1 MKIAKLKV
9 LKYNMRKFFNKINDK
24 WLSFRKWSDGNIF
37 GYLIGSIVKLVLI
50 IAIFILIFYSLFI
63 IGPFKDKTSS
73 DSSVGDSS
81 AQDPN
86 CNVTGINLHGELVT
100 YIPNHADSDTTFNY
114 DTTASEDIVGA
125 IKSAN
130 DNPNIKAIVIEVD
143 SGGGS
148 PTGGSE
154 IAEAVKDSQKPVV
167 AFIREMG
174 ASASYWAISSASQIF
189 ANVNSNVGSIGV
201 TSSYLSNV
209 KKNQKEGYTY
219 EQVSVGKYKDS
230 GSPDKPLTQE
240 EKDLIMRDDLIVYQ
254 NFIQDV
260 ANYRNI
266 PIKKVRQYGDGST
279 VLGQKAKELGLIDSI
294 GGLSEVEQYLEK
306 TTNEKP
312 DICWQ

>member
-1 MKIAKLKV
+1 
-9 LKYNMRKFFNKINDK
+9 MRKIFNKINEL
-24 WLSFRKWSDGNIF
+24 WLSFRKWSDINIF
-37 GYLIGSIVKLVLI
+37 GYLIGGIVKLVLI
-50 IAIFILIFYSLFI
+50 IAIILLVFYSLFI
-63 IGPFKDKTSS
+63 IGPFKDKTSE
-73 DSSVGDSS
+73 DSSVSDSS

-100 YIPNHADSDTTFNY
+100 YIPNHADSDTSFNY
-114 DTTASEDIVGA
+114 DTTSSEDVVGA
-125 IKSAN
+125 ITNAN

-154 IAEAVKDSQKPVV
+154 IAEAVKNSKKPVV
-167 AFIREMG
+167 AFIRETG

-209 KKNQKEGYTY
+209 KKDQKEGYTY

-230 GSPDKPLTQE
+230 GSPDKLLTQE
-240 EKDLIMRDDLIVYQ
+240 EKNLIMRDDLIVYQ

-266 PIKKVRQYGDGST
+266 PIEKVRQYGDGST
-279 VLGQKAKELGLIDSI
+279 VLGAKAKELGLIDAI
-294 GGLSEVEQYLEK
+294 GGLPEVEQYLEK
-306 TTNEKP
+306 TAETGEKP